1 MDCIH
6 RIQSLHRCAHY
17 AINGHPSRKKKDLPN
32 FCLEKESLRLF
43 IIYNG
48 WEKEGV
54 PVFEI
59 KRQSGEGF

>member
-6 RIQSLHRCAHY
+6 HIQSLQCVTTQKMG
-17 AINGHPSRKKKDLPN
+17 IPPELKDLPN

-43 IIYNG
+43 IIYG

-54 PVFEI
+54 PVFV
-59 KRQSGEGF
+59 KKGQSGEGF